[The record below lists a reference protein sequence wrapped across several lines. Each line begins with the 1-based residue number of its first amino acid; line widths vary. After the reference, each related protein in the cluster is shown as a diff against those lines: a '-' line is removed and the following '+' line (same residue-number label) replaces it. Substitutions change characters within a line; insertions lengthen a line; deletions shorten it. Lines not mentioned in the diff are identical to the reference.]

1 MQLHQAKR
9 GNTKLK
15 IGLSGASGVGKTYSA
30 LLLAYGITTDWSK
43 VAIIDTENGSS
54 NLYAHLGNFNVLSL
68 KAPYSPEKF
77 IEAITTCERA
87 SMEVIII
94 DSVSNEWK
102 GVGGCL
108 DIHRKLGGRF
118 QDWSIVTPKHQAFI
132 DKIIQS
138 NVHIITTVRRKIEY
152 VTGLD
157 VRGKMTVTKLGTKEE
172 MRNGF
177 EYDLTLNFELL
188 NEKHLARVTKDRTGL
203 FKEMNDFIINTTTG
217 KKLAEWSKDNV
228 NLSEIFIEIVSC
240 STLEGLQHIYSKYPN
255 LKNQIKER
263 ILQRKAEI
271 EALKNQII
279 NSDQIQNSK

>member
-68 KAPYSPEKF
+68 IAPYSPEKY
-77 IEAITTCERA
+77 IEAITTCEKA
-87 SMEVIII
+87 SMEVIIV

-102 GVGGCL
+102 GSGGCL

-118 QDWSIVTPKHQAFI
+118 QDWGTVTPKHQAFI

-152 VTGLD
+152 VTGMD
-157 VRGKMTVTKLGTKEE
+157 ERGKMTVTKLGTKEE

-177 EYDLTLNFELL
+177 EYDLTLNFELI

-203 FKEMNDFIINTTTG
+203 FKETKDFIINTSTG
-217 KKLAEWSKDNV
+217 KKLAEWSNEYID
-228 NLSEIFIEIVSC
+228 LTEIFNEINSC
-240 STLEGLQHIYSKYPN
+240 TTIEGLQHVYAKYPST
-255 LKNQIKER
+255 KNRIKEV
-263 ILQRKAEI
+263 IIQRKTEI
-271 EALKNQII
+271 ESAKEQII
-279 NSDQIQNSK
+279 NNNQIQNT

>member
-1 MQLHQAKR
+1 MELQKAKR

-30 LLLAYGITTDWSK
+30 LLLAYGITNEWSK

-54 NLYAHLGNFNVLSL
+54 NLYAHLGNFNVLQL
-68 KAPYSPEKF
+68 EAPFSPDKY
-77 IEAITTCERA
+77 IEAITACEKA
-87 SMEVIII
+87 CMEVIII
-94 DSVSNEWK
+94 DSISNEWK
-102 GVGGCL
+102 GSGGCL

-118 QDWSIVTPKHQAFI
+118 HDWGAVTPKHQAFV

-157 VRGKMTVTKLGTKEE
+157 DRGKMTVSKLGTKEE

-188 NEKHLARVTKDRTGL
+188 NEKHLARVTKDRTEL
-203 FKEMNDFIINTTTG
+203 FSNIKDFIINISTG
-217 KKLAEWSKDNV
+217 QKLAVWSEDNV
-228 NLSEIFIEIVSC
+228 ELSVIFKEINTC
-240 STLEGLQHIYSKYPN
+240 STIEGLQHLYAKYP
-255 LKNQIKER
+255 KVKSHIKER
-263 ILQRKAEI
+263 ILQRKVEI
-271 EALKNQII
+271 ETIKHQII
-279 NSDQIQNSK
+279 NSNKIQNS